1 MPPCVLAPSGHKQ
14 SLPVCS
20 EAHRPV
26 GWARK
31 QARVRRRCCGARG
44 AGGGG
49 REEAGRRQGS
59 RRRTA
64 RAARAHL
71 TLDPSLAEEVEP
83 DDPEVD
89 ALAAQV
95 AVETAAHQHGFPH
108 YVIQGDNFTRT
119 LTLRNSV
126 ARRFSHLETT
136 RRRSHNRQLSKDFTK
151 TVVPWRF

>member
-1 MPPCVLAPSGHKQ
+1 MPPCVLAPSGHKH

-31 QARVRRRCCGARG
+31 QARVRRRCCGAGG

-49 REEAGRRQGS
+49 REQGG
-59 RRRTA
+59 A
-64 RAARAHL
+64 WLVQHAL
-71 TLDPSLAEEVEP
+71 TLLWTPPLLAEELEP

-108 YVIQGDNFTRT
+108 YVIQGDNF
-119 LTLRNSV
+119 
-126 ARRFSHLETT
+126 
-136 RRRSHNRQLSKDFTK
+136 
-151 TVVPWRF
+151 

>member
-31 QARVRRRCCGARG
+31 QARVRRRCCGAGG

-49 REEAGRRQGS
+49 REKAARS
-59 RRRTA
+59 
-64 RAARAHL
+64 RAARAYF
-71 TLDPSLAEEVEP
+71 TLDPSLAEEMEP

-95 AVETAAHQHGFPH
+95 RWIRQRTRMAFP
-108 YVIQGDNFTRT
+108 
-119 LTLRNSV
+119 
-126 ARRFSHLETT
+126 TT
-136 RRRSHNRQLSKDFTK
+136 RMSTSPTG
-151 TVVPWRF
+151 

>member
-1 MPPCVLAPSGHKQ
+1 MQHA
-14 SLPVCS
+14 
-20 EAHRPV
+20 
-26 GWARK
+26 
-31 QARVRRRCCGARG
+31 
-44 AGGGG
+44 
-49 REEAGRRQGS
+49 
-59 RRRTA
+59 
-64 RAARAHL
+64 L
-71 TLDPSLAEEVEP
+71 TLLWTPPLLAEELEP

-119 LTLRNSV
+119 LTLRNSF

-151 TVVPWRF
+151 TVFKVFAVFSKVSRDNQNPVY